1 MALASA
7 ALFSLI
13 VKQRGLYGDDER
25 TREAALARLGPI
37 EIILPRTPGQ
47 LRHFYG
53 LSMTAG
59 IVEESIWRGFL
70 LWYFSQ
76 FVPLWAAVML
86 SSVSFGLAHAYQG
99 VATIPKYTLTGIVF
113 ALIYVL
119 TGSLVVP
126 ILLHALADALQ
137 GRAVYRLLRARGA

>member
-1 MALASA
+1 
-7 ALFSLI
+7 
-13 VKQRGLYGDDER
+13 V
-25 TREAALARLGPI
+25 LARLGSI

-53 LSMTAG
+53 VAVTAG
-59 IVEESIWRGFL
+59 IVEESIWRGFM
-70 LWYFSQ
+70 LWYFGQ
-76 FVPLWAAVML
+76 LMPLWAAVIL
-86 SSVSFGLAHAYQG
+86 SSVSFGAAHAYQG
-99 VATIPKYTLTGIVF
+99 VANIPKYTLTGIVF

-137 GRAVYRLLRARGA
+137 GRAVYRLLRTRSA